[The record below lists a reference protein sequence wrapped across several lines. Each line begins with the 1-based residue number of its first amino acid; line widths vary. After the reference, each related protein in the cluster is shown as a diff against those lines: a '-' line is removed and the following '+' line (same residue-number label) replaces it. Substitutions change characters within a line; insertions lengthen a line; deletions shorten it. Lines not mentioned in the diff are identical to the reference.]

1 MKKLLTYLL
10 CGVLLFS
17 CGVQRPS
24 RVSEG
29 GGEPTGM
36 MEVPDSLRAT
46 YHYIEGVRLWM
57 CDSIEAAEE
66 QYWAAL
72 SADSLHAPSL
82 YELAML
88 AVERDSLQLANE
100 LSRKALAVDSTDLW
114 YRVAVGRTF
123 LMMERYSEALPEF
136 KKIVAQAPTDPENY
150 HLLAAIYN
158 EMEMPFSAIEVL
170 DSAELRTGLYPELHF
185 NKCVLMVRVG
195 QMDKACA
202 ELERYRANFP
212 YDLQAGMLL
221 ASVYEYLGR
230 DSLYVGTLREILT
243 VDPTNPEVL
252 MRLYEAARGE
262 GKESEFLQRA
272 VDMVW
277 SDDIG
282 LGTKAQIVEEL
293 TSDAEFC
300 KRHFPQLTELTH
312 ALVTQYPEVYR
323 AVELHALFVMR
334 SGSYRSGVDLVKG
347 FFHRHPDNAQALE
360 LIVDFEGLNRNYDS
374 VMHYYRM
381 HRAALPESVEPVVM
395 LASLEQYV
403 YQNPRAA
410 DKLYRQALRL
420 ADNDSLR
427 SSIVGM
433 RGDLQHAEG
442 RKAEAYRLYD
452 KALKLLPD
460 NMAVLNNYAYFLSLD
475 SVQLS
480 RAEQMAERAVQLSP
494 SNATYLDTYAWVL
507 FKLGRTDQALKII
520 KQAVSLDQSNS
531 TELLVHYGDILY
543 ATGEKF
549 MARMY
554 WRRALNAGHDAVEIQ
569 QRLKLP

>member
-1 MKKLLTYLL
+1 M
-10 CGVLLFS
+10 FS
-17 CGVQRPS
+17 CGVQRAS

-29 GGEPTGM
+29 GGEPTVTI
-36 MEVPDSLRAT
+36 EIPDSLRAT
-46 YHYIEGVRLWM
+46 YLYVDGVRLLM
-57 CDSIEAAEE
+57 SDSLEAAEG
-66 QYWAAL
+66 QFRRAL
-72 SADSLHAPSL
+72 EFDPMHAPSL
-82 YELAML
+82 YELALM
-88 AVERDSLQLANE
+88 AVERDSLSEANE
-100 LSRKALAVDSTDLW
+100 LSRRALTVDSTDLW
-114 YRVAVGRTF
+114 YRVAVGRTL
-123 LMMERYSEALPEF
+123 LMMGRYSEALPEF
-136 KKIVAQAPTDPENY
+136 KRIVAQAPNNPENY
-150 HLLAAIYN
+150 HLLAALYN

-170 DSAELRTGLYPELHF
+170 DSAELRTGLYPELHL
-185 NKCVLMVRVG
+185 NKCALMVRVG
-195 QMDKACA
+195 QMDKART

-212 YDLQAGMLL
+212 YDLQAGLML
-221 ASVYEYLGR
+221 AAVYDYTGR
-230 DSLYVGTLREILT
+230 DSLYVGTLREMLA

-252 MRLYEAARGE
+252 MRLYDAARE
-262 GKESEFLQRA
+262 KGKESEFLQTA

-277 SDDIG
+277 SDDVG
-282 LGTKAQIVEEL
+282 FGTKAQIVGEL
-293 TSDAEFC
+293 TSDAAFC

-312 ALVTQYPEVYR
+312 ALVTQYPEEYR

-347 FFHRHPDNAQALE
+347 FFRRHPDNEQALE
-360 LIVDFEGLNRNYDS
+360 LIVDFEGLNRNYDT
-374 VMHYYRM
+374 VMHYYRL
-381 HRAALPESVEPVVM
+381 HRAARPESVEPLVM

-403 YQNPRAA
+403 YQDNKAA
-410 DKLYRQALRL
+410 EKLYKEALKL
-420 ADNDSLR
+420 SDNDSLR

-433 RGDLQHAEG
+433 QADLLHAEG
-442 RKAEAYRLYD
+442 NTKKAYKLYD
-452 KALKLLPD
+452 KALRLMPD

-475 SVQLS
+475 SVQLT

-520 KQAVSLDQSNS
+520 KQAVSLDKTNS

-554 WRRALNAGHDAVEIQ
+554 WRRALNAGHDPVQIE